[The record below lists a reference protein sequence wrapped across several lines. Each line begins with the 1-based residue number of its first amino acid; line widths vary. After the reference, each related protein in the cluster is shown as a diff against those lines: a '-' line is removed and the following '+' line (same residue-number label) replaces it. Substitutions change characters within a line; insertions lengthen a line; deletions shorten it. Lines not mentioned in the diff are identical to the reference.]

1 MTRDPQAL
9 PGRSTAT
16 CAVSFILHGGDGP
29 RPEVRH
35 DVRATIAATLPDAE
49 VLDTSGHGG
58 PLAQAINEAA
68 RSAGGDRLV
77 IGDGSVPIDPDAL
90 RTMAGTPSGT
100 LTIGVAGTPSL
111 YPESELTD
119 ADRRTLAA
127 LADACGTGSAAAR
140 APWFAT
146 SPLWAVSRALF
157 LELGGL
163 DDRLV
168 RVGLEA
174 DLAVRARRAG
184 APVAHVP
191 LAGQPTRPHDDA
203 AYRFLS
209 LRNRLASAWKSE
221 PVEVLA
227 PHLAELAA
235 AAILVAWRSADIS
248 TSAFAFAPASS
259 ADAGSGRPPTAL
271 ADESGTALPLLA
283 IDAFL
288 TLAAELAAERDRWV
302 RPFEPEERNPLAGP
316 PERST
321 RETEGSRAGTTS
333 GQEPSAGGPGGQ
345 TAHRLPTVSVI
356 VVNWNGEAF
365 LRDCFTSLVES
376 DYPKDLVELICVDNG
391 SHDGSRA
398 LLAAEFPGVR
408 VEALTKNR
416 GFTGGNNAGV
426 RVSTGDVLVFLN
438 NDMRLA
444 ADALGKLVAAI
455 DDEHPSA
462 AARVMSWDGKRL
474 DFIGGSMSF
483 EGRGYQE
490 HFGRPPAPHR
500 LAQPETFFPNGGA
513 FAITRDAYT
522 RCGGFDEAF
531 FAYYD
536 DVDLGWRLRQIDAPV
551 RLAVDA
557 VAWHRHGGTSG
568 RHPQGKKRFLMER
581 NALWTVMKN
590 YDAGLLA
597 PALAAALLLAVRRIT
612 QDLSIRPGSALARR
626 LAPYSA
632 RCRPNRLAALIRPGP
647 GAPAV
652 AAGRD
657 APEGGRTLRRIGL
670 ESFAALGSAVADA
683 GGVLAERARVQARR
697 TVPDRVALAGA
708 GRLFD
713 YASSHASYRP
723 IHDTVVDV
731 MELPRRMRPR
741 TRILI
746 VTHEPLQA
754 RMSGPGVRALE
765 MARALGSTASATVAT
780 PYPPEVSPGACTVAQ
795 YAFDSPETL
804 RALAEQADVLLVQG
818 FTLAR
823 FPFIEQGHWP
833 IVVDLYCPFTL
844 EHLEMTRGRAEAS
857 EAAGVLRVQNDQLR
871 LGDFFLAASER
882 QRDFWIG
889 ALHTAG
895 RINPLTYARD
905 PTLRSLIDV
914 VPFGLPATPPDA
926 GTAEPGADLTT
937 RVMKGVVPGIGP
949 ADRVVLWG
957 GSMLDWQDPQVL
969 IRAVAALSRR
979 RDDVK
984 LFFVGTRHPNPQVPP
999 MKVVEESIALARE
1012 LGVLDTHVFFN
1023 DWVPYES
1030 RGRYLREADIGVS
1043 THRDHLET
1051 RFAYRTR
1058 MLDYLWAGL
1067 PIVCTSGDH
1076 FADEV
1081 AREGAGLVVPPA
1093 NEIALADAID
1103 RLLSDDTLYRTSA
1116 AGATRLA
1123 ADLRWDVVIE
1133 PLRRFC
1139 LAPEVAAD
1147 RAPGV
1152 EALRSRLEK
1161 SYRLTRWFKRVALGL
1176 GLRERTI
1183 EDVKQWR
1190 LTQRVMSARNA
1201 VALHRARRAA
1211 RD

>member
-1 MTRDPQAL
+1 MTRDPRDL
-9 PGRSTAT
+9 PARPTAT
-16 CAVSFILHGGDGP
+16 CAVTLVLHGGDGP
-29 RPEVRH
+29 RPEVRR
-35 DVRATIAATLPDAE
+35 DVRATVGAALPDAE

-58 PLAQAINEAA
+58 PLAEAINEAA

-77 IGDGSVPIDPDAL
+77 ICDGSVPIDADAL
-90 RTMAGTPSGT
+90 TAMAGTPSGT
-100 LTIGVAGTPSL
+100 LTIGVAGTPVP
-111 YPESELTD
+111 YPESDLTD
-119 ADRRTLAA
+119 ADRRA
-127 LADACGTGSAAAR
+127 LADRGDAGGTGSSATAR
-140 APWFAT
+140 VPGFAT

-163 DDRLV
+163 DDRLA

-174 DLAVRARRAG
+174 DLGMRARRAG
-184 APVAHVP
+184 APVTHVR
-191 LAGQPTRPHDDA
+191 LAGPPARSDNDA
-203 AYRFLS
+203 ADRFLT

-227 PHLAELAA
+227 PHLAELTA
-235 AAILVAWRSADIS
+235 AAILVAWRSAGIS
-248 TSAFAFAPASS
+248 TSAFEFAPASS
-259 ADAGSGRPPTAL
+259 ADAGGRPPTTL
-271 ADESGTALPLLA
+271 ADESGTVLPLLA

-288 TLAAELAAERDRWV
+288 TLAPELAAERGRWV
-302 RPFEPEERNPLAGP
+302 RPLEPEKRNRLVGASDLAAHEARHGRTGSSFGP
-316 PERST
+316 
-321 RETEGSRAGTTS
+321 
-333 GQEPSAGGPGGQ
+333 EPSRRRPGVE
-345 TAHRLPTVSVI
+345 TASRLPTVSVI

-376 DYPKDLVELICVDNG
+376 DYPRDLIELICVDNG
-391 SHDGSRA
+391 SEDGSRV
-398 LLAAEFPGVR
+398 LLAAEFPEVR
-408 VEALTKNR
+408 VEALTENR

-444 ADALGKLVAAI
+444 ADALGKLVAAL
-455 DDEHPSA
+455 DEEHSCA

-474 DFIGGSMSF
+474 DFISGSMSF

-500 LAQPETFFPNGGA
+500 LARPETFFPNGGA
-513 FAITRDAYT
+513 FAITRDAYA

-536 DVDLGWRLRQIDAPV
+536 DVDLGWRLRQIDTPV

-568 RHPQGKKRFLMER
+568 RHPEGKKRFLMER

-590 YDAGLLA
+590 YDASLLA

-612 QDLSIRPGSALARR
+612 QDLSIRPGSALAGR
-626 LAPYSA
+626 LAPHSA
-632 RCRPNRLAALIRPGP
+632 RCRPNRLTAMVRPGLGSP
-647 GAPAV
+647 GARAV
-652 AAGRD
+652 
-657 APEGGRTLRRIGL
+657 RRLGL
-670 ESFAALGSAVADA
+670 GSFAALGSAVADA

-697 TVPDRVALAGA
+697 TVPDRVVLSGA

-713 YASSHASYRP
+713 YASSHSSYRP
-723 IHDTVVDV
+723 IHDTLIDV

-765 MARALGSTASATVAT
+765 MARALGSTAAATVAT

-795 YAFDSPETL
+795 YSFDSPETL
-804 RALAEQADVLLVQG
+804 RALADQADVLLVQG

-823 FPFIEQGHWP
+823 FPFIQQGHWP

-844 EHLEMTRGRAEAS
+844 EYLEMTRGRPEAS

-871 LGDFFLAASER
+871 LGDFFLCASER

-914 VPFGLPATPPDA
+914 VPFGLPATPPDGGMA
-926 GTAEPGADLTT
+926 ERGTGQTD
-937 RVMKGVVPGIGP
+937 RVLKGVVPGIGP

-957 GSMLDWQDPQVL
+957 GSMLDWQDPQLL
-969 IRAVAALSRR
+969 IRAVAALSRC
-979 RDDVK
+979 RDDVR

-999 MKVVEESIALARE
+999 MKVVEESIALAGE

-1043 THRDHLET
+1043 THREHLET

-1081 AREGAGLVVPPA
+1081 AREGAGLVVPPDS
-1093 NEIALADAID
+1093 EIALTEAID
-1103 RLLSDDTLYRTSA
+1103 RLLSDDELYRASA
-1116 AGATRLA
+1116 GGAARLA
-1123 ADLRWDVVIE
+1123 ADLRWDVVVE

-1139 LAPEVAAD
+1139 LTPEVAAD

-1161 SYRLTRWFKRVALGL
+1161 SYRLTRWLKRVALGL

-1183 EDVKQWR
+1183 EDVKRWR
-1190 LTQRVMSARNA
+1190 LTRTVMSARNA